1 MVESYSPHIKGA
13 DEMNDKRGGK
23 MIQHR
28 VKERWGE
35 QDDGFSPDS
44 LLQ

>member
-1 MVESYSPHIKGA
+1 MTKE
-13 DEMNDKRGGK
+13 GGK

-44 LLQ
+44 LLQYSVSLSSLEFRESP